1 VITLTATEARR
12 TLFDLIKRANQ
23 THDVVRV
30 QHKSGDA
37 VIMSSEDYESLQ
49 ETLSLLSQPEFKDAF
64 NESEREIQNG
74 ELLSFEDVFK
84 EPQELEKH
92 IKSSQ
97 RRKQVMTS
105 KH

>member
-1 VITLTATEARR
+1 MITLTATEARR

-37 VIMSSEDYESLQ
+37 VIMSCEDYESLQ
-49 ETLSLLSQPEFKDAF
+49 ETLSLLSQPEFKNAF

-84 EPQELEKH
+84 EPQ
-92 IKSSQ
+92 
-97 RRKQVMTS
+97 
-105 KH
+105 